1 MPSVVVDSNILYAL
15 FDASDRSHSLAK
27 AFISTSGGRLVS
39 NVPVLTEVAYMLE
52 HSKRSQLRFL
62 QFADRALAIDMETPV
77 DLPRI
82 IEIMDKYAD
91 LPADFADAALLA
103 QCERTGI
110 DRIATLDSD
119 FEVYRMANGR
129 PLVNVIART

>member
-1 MPSVVVDSNILYAL
+1 
-15 FDASDRSHSLAK
+15 
-27 AFISTSGGRLVS
+27 
-39 NVPVLTEVAYMLE
+39 MLE

-62 QFADRALAIDMETPV
+62 QFAYRALAIDAETPG

-110 DRIATLDSD
+110 DRIATLDRD
-119 FEVYRMANGR
+119 FDVYRMASGR
-129 PLVNVIART
+129 PLVNVIVRT